1 MLKYRTAL
9 LLEVTCQIIGIIA
22 FGPYHLSP
30 FSGVIKAGMAKS
42 YDPDLVMYSLLCVA
56 FVLPLWQLLAY
67 WKQVPIS
74 PFTQLGKSSC
84 ISFRIH
90 CNVQN

>member
-22 FGPYHLSP
+22 FGPHHLSP

-56 FVLPLWQLLAY
+56 FVPSLWHLLSY
-67 WKQVPIS
+67 WKQGPIA
-74 PFTQLGKSSC
+74 PFTQLGKGAGISSL
-84 ISFRIH
+84 ISYTL
-90 CNVQN
+90 